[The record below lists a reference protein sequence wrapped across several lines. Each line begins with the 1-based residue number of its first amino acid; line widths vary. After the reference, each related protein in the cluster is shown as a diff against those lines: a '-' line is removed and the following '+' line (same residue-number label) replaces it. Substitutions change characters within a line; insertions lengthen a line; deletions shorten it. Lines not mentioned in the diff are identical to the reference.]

1 MTYEYPNFLWWGIS
15 CLNSNILVWNHF
27 RGHLVLSPSFKK
39 FWIYRK
45 QSDCSAPQKLFEI
58 KQNLSALFFFFV
70 FFDTNK
76 IFKSFHDLKSQTP
89 GVYKYLFKAL
99 TPCEARLSER
109 ETSLVSFL
117 FVQHAV
123 CQRLCSRWPPFKPSL
138 PGFKTEKQ
146 PPPIFP
152 DHRSDTGGF

>member
-45 QSDCSAPQKLFEI
+45 QSDCSAPQKLFKI
-58 KQNLSALFFFFV
+58 KQNLSALFFV

-89 GVYKYLFKAL
+89 GVYKYFFKAL
-99 TPCEARLSER
+99 TQCEARLSES

-123 CQRLCSRWPPFKPSL
+123 WQRLCSRWPPFKPSL